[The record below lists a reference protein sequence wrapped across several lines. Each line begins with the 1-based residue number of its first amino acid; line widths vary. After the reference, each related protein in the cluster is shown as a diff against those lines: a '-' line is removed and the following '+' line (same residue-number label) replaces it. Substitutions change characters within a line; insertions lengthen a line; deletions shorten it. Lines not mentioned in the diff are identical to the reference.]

1 MTKKM
6 FSTWVLFVGVM
17 LALQF
22 TAVAQSDYDYDPPG
36 RVARMNYVQGSVSFQ
51 PGGGGDWVSAVP
63 NRPLTSGDNLWTDRG
78 SRAEFHVGSTAMRL
92 SSESS
97 LTFLDLRDDTTQ
109 LRLSQGS
116 MIFHV
121 RHLDPNDLFE
131 VDTPNLA
138 FTARQPGEY
147 RIDVDGD
154 RQQTTVTVWNG
165 GGEVTGAGNSYDVV
179 GGQEARFYG
188 MDELRYDVSSIRQ
201 SDDFYNWASD
211 RDRREARFE
220 SARYVS
226 PEMTGYEDL
235 DDYGRWTSVPDYG
248 NVWIPTSVSSDW
260 APYRY
265 GHWAYISPWGWT
277 WVDDEPWGFAPF
289 HYGRWAYASDRWCW
303 VPGPISARPI
313 YAPALVAFV
322 GGAPGYADGVGWFP
336 LAPGEVYVP
345 PYRVSQRYVQY
356 VNVTN
361 TRVNVTQVTNV
372 YNVYRNNNGP
382 QRITYANQRITN
394 SVTVVSR
401 DTFVNARP
409 VERNVVRVDARQVVQ
424 APVIHQIP
432 VQPVR
437 TSFLGAAAPTKVRPP
452 EPVVSR
458 SVVATRKPMPFRA
471 PEQRPPAPA
480 LMNVRTVKPAA
491 RPQPLP
497 APGSA
502 AAQQQRQAPEQN
514 ANQRPQQNAN
524 QPPQTQQ
531 PNSQTENA
539 RPQPPR
545 PGQPRPEE
553 PTQAQ
558 RPQAGRP
565 QEPAQNQRTE
575 MPAPTARPIQP
586 SPSPRQTEPT
596 RPEERQPVAQP
607 PEQRR
612 DEARPVQA
620 PREERQPVPR
630 PPQARDNRHEA
641 RPVQPPR
648 EERPAVPRPP
658 EPRDER
664 DRDNEPRNMQREREQ
679 NVPRPEARPAIP
691 DPQRPAAQRP
701 DEDDRVRREQQQREQ
716 MPPPSRRPEQAGPP
730 PQANR
735 PDQVERA
742 PQGRNPNQDRPAVP
756 RPPEKR
762 PPEPPQPPDGK

>member
-1 MTKKM
+1 MTKKT
-6 FSTWVLFVGVM
+6 FSSWVLFVAVV

-22 TAVAQSDYDYDPPG
+22 AAVAQSDDDYNYDPPG

-51 PGGGGDWVSAVP
+51 PGGEGDWVSAVP

-116 MIFHV
+116 MVFHV
-121 RHLDPNDLFE
+121 RHLDSNDLFE

-138 FTARQPGEY
+138 FTLRQPGEY

-154 RQQTTVTVWNG
+154 RQETTVTVWNG
-165 GGEVTGAGNSYDVV
+165 GGEVTGSGNSYDVV
-179 GGQEARFYG
+179 AGQEARFYG
-188 MDELRYDVSSIRQ
+188 ADELRYDVSSIRGN
-201 SDDFYNWASD
+201 DDFYNWAAD
-211 RDRREARFE
+211 RDRREERFE

-235 DDYGRWTSVPDYG
+235 DEYGRWTTVGDYG
-248 NVWIPTSVSSDW
+248 NVWIPTSVGSDW
-260 APYRY
+260 APYRD
-265 GHWAYISPWGWT
+265 GHWAYINPWGWT

-303 VPGPISARPI
+303 VPGPVVQRPI

-322 GGAPGYADGVGWFP
+322 GGSPGYGNGVGWFP

-401 DTFVNARP
+401 ETFVNARP
-409 VERNVVRVDARQVVQ
+409 VQRNVVRVDARQVVQ
-424 APVIHQIP
+424 APVVHQVP

-437 TSFLGAAAPTKVRPP
+437 TSYVGAAAPAKTRPP
-452 EPVVSR
+452 QTVVNR
-458 SVVATRKPMPFRA
+458 PVVATRKPVPVRA
-471 PEQRPPAPA
+471 PEQQQPAPA
-480 LMNVRTVKPAA
+480 LTNVRTVKPAA
-491 RPQPLP
+491 RPQPLSAQGNA
-497 APGSA
+497 AP
-502 AAQQQRQAPEQN
+502 QQQRQTPQQN

-524 QPPQTQQ
+524 ERPQPQQ
-531 PNSQTENA
+531 PNAQTDNA

-545 PGQPRPEE
+545 PGQPRREE

-558 RPQAGRP
+558 QPGRP
-565 QEPAQNQRTE
+565 QEPVQNQRTE
-575 MPAPTARPIQP
+575 APAPTARPIQP
-586 SPSPRQTEPT
+586 PSPRQTEPT
-596 RPEERQPVAQP
+596 RPEERQPVARP
-607 PEQRR
+607 PEVRPPEPR
-612 DEARPVQA
+612 DNRNDEARPQ
-620 PREERQPVPR
+620 PQREERQS
-630 PPQARDNRHEA
+630 
-641 RPVQPPR
+641 
-648 EERPAVPRPP
+648 VPRPP

-664 DRDNEPRNMQREREQ
+664 DRDNEPRGAEPQRPE
-679 NVPRPEARPAIP
+679 NAPRPEARPAIP
-691 DPQRPAAQRP
+691 EQQRPGAQR
-701 DEDDRVRREQQQREQ
+701 DEERLRRQEQQREQ
-716 MPPPSRRPEQAGPP
+716 MPPQNGRPEQAGPP

-735 PDQVERA
+735 PDQVPRP
-742 PQGRNPNQDRPAVP
+742 PQAGNQDRPQVP
-756 RPPEKR
+756 RPPDKDKR
-762 PPEPPQPPDGK
+762 PPEPPDNH